1 MGIVIEVDV
10 EQLELGDSL
19 HLSDITIPSG
29 VEVASLAHGGDEAQS
44 VVSVHVPRV
53 IAEPEDV
60 AAEATEDDEAIEG
73 GEDDAASAETDD

>member
-1 MGIVIEVDV
+1 
-10 EQLELGDSL
+10 
-19 HLSDITIPSG
+19 
-29 VEVASLAHGGDEAQS
+29 
-44 VVSVHVPRV
+44 HVPRV